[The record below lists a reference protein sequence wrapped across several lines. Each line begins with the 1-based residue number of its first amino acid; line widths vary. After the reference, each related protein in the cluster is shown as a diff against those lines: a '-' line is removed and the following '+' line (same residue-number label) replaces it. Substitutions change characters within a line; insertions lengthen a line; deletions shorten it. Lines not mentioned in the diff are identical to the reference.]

1 MNKTMSKHAA
11 ATLSTQL
18 HMLDASESGGASQS
32 QNEQRRLL
40 QLSRLCLLA
49 ADIIKPHNL
58 WHLTRY
64 LLPLLDLMVTGST
77 KMAVVPPA
85 AVPAVLRGGENVMLL
100 LSKVTVN

>member
-1 MNKTMSKHAA
+1 MSKHAA

-58 WHLTRY
+58 WHLTRQ
-64 LLPLLDLMVTGST
+64 LLV
-77 KMAVVPPA
+77 A
-85 AVPAVLRGGENVMLL
+85 AVGSDGYWQHKNGCGASSSGTSSAARR
-100 LSKVTVN
+100 